1 MSNHQHDPA
10 MDLARLTGQ
19 QLSTA
24 ALPASLQGATLRDA
38 NARRAAF
45 LREVA
50 GPLRDREMAQVQAHF
65 AHQPYDLPPQVAAL
79 AQRLPLA
86 SDLDQITR
94 THLPDVPDLSV
105 RLSIALRLWAGYMD
119 AAKMIAEG
127 TRYETND
134 ATTRQRDNPVVEAR
148 TAADP
153 VYAAGVEAAP
163 HLKHRVLGEPI
174 FNDGIPAGAVVL
186 RDW

>member
-19 QLSTA
+19 HLGTP
-24 ALPASLQGATLRDA
+24 ALPASMQGATMREA
-38 NARRAAF
+38 NGKRAAF

-50 GPLRDREMAQVQAHF
+50 SPLRDREMAQVQG
-65 AHQPYDLPPQVAAL
+65 QYVSRPYDLLPQIAAL
-79 AQRLPLA
+79 VQRLPLA
-86 SDLDQITR
+86 SDIDHITR
-94 THLPDVPDLSV
+94 RHLPDVPDLNA

-127 TRYETND
+127 TRYEMND
-134 ATTRQRDNPVVEAR
+134 ATTRQRDNPVLEAR
-148 TAADP
+148 AAADP

-163 HLKHRVLGEPI
+163 HFKHRVLGEPI
-174 FNDGIPAGAVVL
+174 FSDGIPAGAVVL